1 MQLVFRNFMFVCIG
15 FLSSLGVL
23 AQGATSINKDVIASI
38 KLEPQNEIINIVGS
52 AINNS
57 QLTQSIRYVLS
68 VNAISAEDGRRIRN
82 EQTGR
87 IVLEVGQQENLSV
100 MTMSANEESRV
111 ILLLLIYDMDDRII
125 GKDRIVINDDESQ
138 QRELDV
144 KEQVMQQLAKRQEN
158 SVNEADA
165 KSTGEDGVQFKGFVT
180 DDMKTKPGRDFVGL
194 FYSEYQMYNTFTGTY
209 VVSIKEVLAI
219 GNNTK
224 IEVRVGNELVWQFFS
239 RPRYDYLKDQAL
251 QSMRMVYAKLKSI
264 KEQKSETITKY

>member
-15 FLSSLGVL
+15 FISSFGVL
-23 AQGATSINKDVIASI
+23 AQGDTSLNKDVIATI
-38 KLEPQNEIINIVGS
+38 KLEPQNEIINIVGA

-57 QLTQSIRYVLS
+57 KLTQSIRYVLS

-87 IVLEVGQQENLSV
+87 LVLEVGQQENLSV
-100 MTMSANEESRV
+100 MTMSAQEESRV

-138 QRELDV
+138 QREIDV
-144 KEQVMQQLAKRQEN
+144 KEQVMQQLAKREEN

-194 FYSEYQMYNTFTGTY
+194 FYSDYQRYNTFSGTY

-224 IEVRVGNELVWQFFS
+224 IEVRVGTEIVWQFFA
-239 RPRYDYLKDQAL
+239 RPRNDYLKEQAL

>member
-15 FLSSLGVL
+15 FISSFGVL
-23 AQGATSINKDVIASI
+23 AQGDMSLNKDVIASI
-38 KLEPQNEIINIVGS
+38 KLEPQNEIINIVGA

-57 QLTQSIRYVLS
+57 KLTQSIRYVLS
-68 VNAISAEDGRRIRN
+68 VNAVSAEDGRSIRN

-87 IVLEVGQQENLSV
+87 LVLEVGQQEDLSV
-100 MTMSANEESRV
+100 MTMSAQEESRV
-111 ILLLLIYDMDDRII
+111 ILLLLIFDMDDRII
-125 GKDRIVINDDESQ
+125 GKDRIIINDDESQ
-138 QRELDV
+138 QREMDV
-144 KEQVMQQLAKRQEN
+144 KEQLMQQLAKREEN

-194 FYSEYQMYNTFTGTY
+194 FYSDYQRYNTFSGTY

-224 IEVRVGNELVWQFFS
+224 IEVRVGTEIVWQFFA
-239 RPRYDYLKDQAL
+239 RPRNDYLKEQAL